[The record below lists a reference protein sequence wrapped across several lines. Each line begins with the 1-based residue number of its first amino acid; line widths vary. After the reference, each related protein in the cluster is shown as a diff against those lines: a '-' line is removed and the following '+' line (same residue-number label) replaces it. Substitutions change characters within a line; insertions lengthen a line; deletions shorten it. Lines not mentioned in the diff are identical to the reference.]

1 MSQEWLLVSAS
12 SLALCVP
19 YSDDGTPDFPGV
31 GVWIPLRVPK
41 QELESEESIP
51 LRNQL
56 LLKS

>member
-31 GVWIPLRVPK
+31 GVWIPLSVPK
-41 QELESEESIP
+41 QELESEELIP

-56 LLKS
+56 L